1 MSNPLSLRRLARRL
15 RTLVSPAAVE
25 RELDDELRFHVDMEA
40 EYNERLGLAPDE
52 AREKAMRELGDL
64 ARWRRQAGVPRR
76 GRLADAAG
84 RDLRVAGRSLRR
96 SPAFTAV
103 AVLTLALAI
112 GVTTAVFSAVDG
124 VLLRPL
130 PFPQPERLVRLY
142 ERTDRGDRV
151 SFTDPNLRDVRAQ
164 SRTLAGVA
172 HYWVGDVT
180 VLGADEPARARAAG
194 VSRELFEVLGVRAAL
209 GRTFAPDEGRE
220 AGGARA
226 VVVSHAFWQRALGGD
241 PRFGERTLRVG
252 SDAYPIVGVLPPDV
266 AYPARVELWYTQPD
280 AAPSRSAHNWRVIAR
295 LADGATVRDAQAE
308 VDGLLRRLKATHGA
322 EMSAEGALVAGLHAE
337 LGRDARTSLLALL
350 GAVACVLLVACVNL
364 AGATL
369 ARNETR
375 QREFAVRAAL
385 GAGRGRLVR
394 QLLAEN
400 AVLAGA
406 GGALGIA
413 LAFGLTRVLS
423 TLAPAALPAYA
434 TLRVDARVLAFAAG
448 VTLLTGLAVGLAP
461 AWQATRRVERSVAR
475 SGRGSVDGGLL
486 PGRRMLIA
494 AEVAL
499 ALMLLAGA
507 GLLVRSLDALLDE
520 DLGFRPA
527 RVLAAS
533 VALPGALYDDTL
545 RLAGFFGRLTPELR
559 ALPGVESV
567 GLINAVPF
575 GGEGANSGFMVDGGT
590 ESVGDADYRVVDA
603 GYFPTVGVPLVAG
616 RAFADGDRPG
626 APHALLINQSAARRY
641 WPGVNPIGHRVR
653 FPGMDSHADQ
663 WLTIVGVV
671 GDARDDGLDALPRP
685 TMYVHVLQR
694 PERLRQAST
703 IVLRAG
709 TPPELLT
716 AAVRARVRALD
727 PNVPVQLAPLQSYVT
742 RSVAGRRFS
751 AGLLSGFALLA
762 VGLAALGIYGV
773 LAFAVAQRQREIGVR
788 MALGAG
794 RADVRRMIVRDGMR
808 AVLPGVVLGLA
819 GALAVSRLLRGML
832 YGVSASDPLT
842 YLSVAAALTAVALL
856 ASWLPARR
864 ATRVDPMIAI
874 RAE

>member
-1 MSNPLSLRRLARRL
+1 MSNPFSLRRLGRRL
-15 RTLVSPAAVE
+15 RALVSPAAVE
-25 RELDDELRFHVDMEA
+25 RELDAELRFHVEMEA
-40 EYNERLGLAPDE
+40 EYNERLGLTPDQ
-52 AREKAMRELGDL
+52 ARDKALRELGDL
-64 ARWRRQAGVPRR
+64 AQWRRQAGVPRR

-84 RDLRVAGRSLRR
+84 RDLRVASRALRR

-124 VLLRPL
+124 VLLRAL
-130 PFPQPERLVRLY
+130 PYPQPDRLVRLY

-151 SFTDPNLRDVRAQ
+151 AFTDPNLRDVRAQ
-164 SRTLAGVA
+164 TRTLVAVA
-172 HYWVGDVT
+172 HYSVFDVT
-180 VLGADEPARARAAG
+180 VLGADEPARARAAA
-194 VSRELFEVLGVRAAL
+194 VSREFFEVLGVRAAH
-209 GRTFAPDEGRE
+209 GRTFAPEEGRDV
-220 AGGARA
+220 GGARG

-241 PRFGERTLRVG
+241 PRFQERALRVG
-252 SDAYPIVGVLPPDV
+252 SDAFPVVGVLPADV
-266 AYPARVELWYTQPD
+266 GYPARVELWYTEPEG
-280 AAPSRSAHNWRVIAR
+280 APSRTAHNWSAIAR
-295 LADGATVRDAQAE
+295 LAEGASVHDAQAE
-308 VDGLLRRLKATHGA
+308 IDGLLRRLKATHGA

-337 LGRDARTSLLALL
+337 LGRGARTSLLALL

-375 QREFAVRAAL
+375 RREFGVRAAL

-400 AVLAGA
+400 LVLAGT
-406 GGALGIA
+406 GGVLGVA
-413 LAFGLTRVLS
+413 LAFGLTRALAM
-423 TLAPAALPAYA
+423 LAPAALPAFA
-434 TLRVDARVLAFAAG
+434 TLQVDGRVLAFAAA
-448 VTLLTGLAVGLAP
+448 VTLLTALAVGLAP
-461 AWQATRRVERSVAR
+461 AWQATRGVEGSVAR
-475 SGRGSVDGGLL
+475 AGRGAVDGGLL
-486 PGRRMLIA
+486 PGRRALIA

-507 GLLVRSLDALLDE
+507 GLLVRSLDALLNE
-520 DLGFRPA
+520 ELGFRPA
-527 RVLAAS
+527 RVLAAN
-533 VALPGALYDDTL
+533 VALPGALYDDTA
-545 RLAGFFGRLTPELR
+545 RVSGFFARLGPELR

-575 GGEGANSGFMVDGGT
+575 GGEGGNSGFMVDGGT

-603 GYFPTVGVPLVAG
+603 GYFPTVGIPLVAG
-616 RAFADGDRPG
+616 RAFADADGPG
-626 APHALLINQSAARRY
+626 APHALLINQTAARRY
-641 WPGVNPIGHRVR
+641 WPGTNPLGHRVR

-671 GDARDDGLDALPRP
+671 GDARDDGLDAPPRP
-685 TMYVHVLQR
+685 AMYVHVLQR

-703 IVLRAG
+703 MVLRAG

-727 PNVPVQLAPLQSYVT
+727 PNVPVQLAPLQTFVA
-742 RSVAGRRFS
+742 RSVAGRRFA

-794 RADVRRMIVRDGMR
+794 RGDVRRMVVRDGMR

-842 YLSVAAALTAVALL
+842 FLSVAAVLTVVALL